1 MRHIQS
7 ISIALGLVVIAA
19 SAYFVKQGDT
29 LWDISG
35 EYLNNPFAWP
45 DLWENNRHIQD
56 PHWIYPGDSI
66 YLGEAPDSSK
76 AKKQPTP
83 IPCAT
88 SASDSSLPKGVSAPS
103 GCATANQDDHFAKM
117 LGSLSAD
124 ADKKEKPARPKG
136 VSYYYA
142 QRSEPKI
149 FNGYYQVLSPMLL
162 SPDSLKSDSS
172 WFTVNSGEK
181 RKPLVHIPETE
192 LVLGIGMNTSPRA
205 TVGAI
210 VEIWDARPATLPET
224 KIRDK
229 EKIAVLRYSGLAKI
243 TDVGDTLS
251 RAVLLQNM
259 REIKIEYAKAR
270 LQKPFKPINVES
282 YSEVKSASIDSM
294 ATVRYA
300 LEKNLAIGPY
310 GYVMIDRG
318 KDDHYSLGD
327 GVAIWEKD
335 LSDSLIPPRL
345 LARGIVTSL
354 NDAHSVILVREAY
367 YGDRRIQY
375 GNLVSITH
383 KAKLAP

>member
-66 YLGEAPDSSK
+66 YLGGSPDTTK
-76 AKKQPTP
+76 AKPKTAP

-88 SASDSSLPKGVSAPS
+88 STSDSSLPKGVSAPS
-103 GCATANQDDHFAKM
+103 GCASASQDDHFAKM

-124 ADKKEKPARPKG
+124 ADKKKEPARQKG

-142 QRSEPKI
+142 QRSEPKT

-162 SPDSLKSDSS
+162 SPDSLKSDTS

-192 LVLGIGMNTSPRA
+192 MVLGIGMNTSPRA

-224 KIRDK
+224 KTRDK
-229 EKIAVLRYSGLAKI
+229 EKIAVLRYTGLAKI

-251 RAVLLQNM
+251 RAILLQNM

-270 LQKPFKPINVES
+270 LHKPFQPINVEG
-282 YSEVKSASIDSM
+282 YSEVKSAALDSM
-294 ATVRYA
+294 AVVRYA
-300 LEKNLAIGPY
+300 LEKNLVIGPY

-318 KDDHYSLGD
+318 KDDRYSLGD

-354 NDAHSVILVREAY
+354 NRSHSVILVRESY

>member
-7 ISIALGLVVIAA
+7 ISIALGLATIVA

-29 LWDISG
+29 LWDISD

-66 YLGEAPDSSK
+66 YLGEAPDA
-76 AKKQPTP
+76 AKKEKPKP
-83 IPCAT
+83 LPCAE
-88 SASDSSLPKGVSAPS
+88 AARDSSLPKGVSVPS
-103 GCATANQDDHFAKM
+103 GCAAKDQNDHFAKM

-124 ADKKEKPARPKG
+124 AAKKEKPAKQKG

-142 QRSEPKI
+142 QRSEPKV

-172 WFTVNSGEK
+172 WFTVKSGEK
-181 RKPLVHIPETE
+181 REPLVHIPETE
-192 LVLGIGMNTSPRA
+192 MVIGIGMNTSPKA

-210 VEIWDARPATLPET
+210 VEIWDARPAMLPET
-224 KIRDK
+224 KTRAK
-229 EKIAVLRYSGLAKI
+229 EKTAVLRYTGLAKI

-251 RAVLLQNM
+251 RAVLLQSM

-270 LQKPFKPINVES
+270 LQKPFKPINVEG
-282 YSEVKSASIDSM
+282 YSEVKSASLDSM
-294 ATVRYA
+294 AIVRYA

-318 KDDHYSLGD
+318 QNDRYSLGD

-335 LSDSLIPPRL
+335 ISDSLIPPRL

-354 NDAHSVILVREAY
+354 NEAHSVILIREAY

-375 GNLVSITH
+375 GNLVSVTH
-383 KAKLAP
+383 KARLAP

>member
-103 GCATANQDDHFAKM
+103 ATANQDDHFAKM